1 MCRDGGSNH
10 RPVPRRESPW
20 DLGHTCALPLS
31 LVDSGQVPAST
42 QVHMKGDVGILAGKQ
57 QAPI

>member
-10 RPVPRRESPW
+10 RPVPRCESPW
-20 DLGHTCALPLS
+20 DLGHTLS

-57 QAPI
+57 RAPI